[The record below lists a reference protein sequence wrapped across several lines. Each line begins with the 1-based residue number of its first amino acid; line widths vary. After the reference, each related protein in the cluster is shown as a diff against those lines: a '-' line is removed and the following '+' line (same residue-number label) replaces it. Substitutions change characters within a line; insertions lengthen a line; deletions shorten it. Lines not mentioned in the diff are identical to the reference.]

1 MSGSAFDEPS
11 VLRSKDVAAL
21 TGTTIRALRHY
32 MQLGLLEEPPRDT
45 NGYRRFDVTDVVQIL
60 RIRQLAESGV
70 SLEQIAMIL
79 RKQDSLSEETLDD
92 LDSELARKEAQIV
105 AQRAALKRLRE
116 SKAQTQATSQPS
128 RTAQLDADI
137 HLLVTG
143 TNQIDPDV
151 LSQVRSVMSA
161 PEHALHADEWI
172 GHFERLE
179 DQDGIADSDAE
190 ALAGEIMQFYHSV
203 TAQMGSVP
211 EPRDDTLMKLVDQLR
226 TAHLS
231 TAQSTVWNIFL
242 ERIQPNDTKDADS
255 SGMDEP

>member
-1 MSGSAFDEPS
+1 MSGSGFDELS

-70 SLEQIAMIL
+70 SLEQIATIL
-79 RKQDSLSEETLDD
+79 KEKGSLSDENLDE
-92 LDSELARKEAQIV
+92 LDQELARKEAQIV

-116 SKAQTQATSQPS
+116 SRAQTQATSQPS

-137 HLLVTG
+137 QLLVTG

-151 LSQVRSVMSA
+151 LSEVHSVMSA
-161 PEHALHADEWI
+161 PAHALQAIEWI
-172 GHFERLE
+172 GRFERLE
-179 DQDGIADSDAE
+179 DQNGIADSDAE
-190 ALAGEIMQFYHSV
+190 ALAGEITQFHHSV

-211 EPRDDTLMKLVDQLR
+211 EPSDDMLMSLVDQLR
-226 TAHLS
+226 SAHLS
-231 TAQSTVWNIFL
+231 PAQSTVWNIFL
-242 ERIQPNDTKDADS
+242 ERIEANDAEDVDS
-255 SGMDEP
+255 SGMEEP

>member
-1 MSGSAFDEPS
+1 MSGSAFDEPR

-32 MQLGLLEEPPRDT
+32 MHLGLLEEPPRDT

-60 RIRQLAESGV
+60 RIKQLAESGV
-70 SLEQIAMIL
+70 SLEQIATIL
-79 RKQDSLSEETLDD
+79 NKQDSLSEETLDD

-105 AQRAALKRLRE
+105 AQRAALTRLRV
-116 SKAQTQATSQPS
+116 SRAQTQATSQPS

-137 HLLVTG
+137 QLLVTG

-151 LSQVRSVMSA
+151 LSQVHNVMST
-161 PEHALHADEWI
+161 PEHALQATGWV

-179 DQDGIADSDAE
+179 NHDSIAVSEAE
-190 ALAGEIMQFYHSV
+190 ALAGEITQFYHSV

-211 EPRDDTLMKLVDQLR
+211 EPSDDTLMNLVDQLR
-226 TAHLS
+226 SAHLS
-231 TAQSTVWNIFL
+231 PAQSTVWNIFL
-242 ERIQPNDTKDADS
+242 ERIQPIHTEDAHI